1 MRISDWSSDVCS
13 SDLVALNLICH
24 LCKLISVLNWRK
36 PRDFLEYIPECFCI
50 RIAHIKHDFGYIL
63 PCRFKELFG
72 SFYPYPLYV
81 GNGRVVGSLFKSPF
95 KCSSPGIDQPGQ
107 RFDGYFLTI
116 MFFNVILNFLDVIIP
131 MVPLAFE
138 YRE

>member
-13 SDLVALNLICH
+13 SDL
-24 LCKLISVLNWRK
+24 
-36 PRDFLEYIPECFCI
+36 
-50 RIAHIKHDFGYIL
+50 IKHDFGYIL
-63 PCRFKELFG
+63 PCRVKELFG

-95 KCSSPGIDQPGQ
+95 KCSSSGIDQPGQ
-107 RFDGYFLTI
+107 RFDGYFLNI

-131 MVPLAFE
+131 KIE
-138 YRE
+138 RTSCREGVWQYL